1 MKEPKRKTAAS
12 RKAPAKAA
20 PAAKKASAP
29 ARGGRRAAQP
39 QPETADTARKRPGGR
54 SERNRKFVT
63 AAVLTL
69 LREGNLDFELQEVA
83 ALSGVHRTTI
93 FRRWPD
99 RAALMAE
106 AMREHAS
113 RFSVDLSGN
122 WQIDLRRIAFALRDF
137 FADPV
142 ELAMN
147 RMHVITTNESYR
159 TELTKSWDSIIE
171 SLQET
176 LTSAQKDGLIPA
188 KADTNMVITILLT
201 TLVAYQLMGPTPD
214 DAFVERLV
222 NQLIRSCV

>member
-1 MKEPKRKTAAS
+1 MKEPKRKPAAG
-12 RKAPAKAA
+12 RKAPAKVS
-20 PAAKKASAP
+20 AKKASAP
-29 ARGGRRAAQP
+29 ARGGRRATQP
-39 QPETADTARKRPGGR
+39 PPEAADAARKRPGGR
-54 SERNRKFVT
+54 SERNRKLVT
-63 AAVLTL
+63 TAVLGL

-159 TELTKSWDSIIE
+159 TELAKSWDPIVE

-188 KADTNMVITILLT
+188 KADTNMVITILLA
-201 TLVAYQLMGPTPD
+201 TLVAYQLMGPKPD

-222 NQLIRSCV
+222 NQLIRSCA

>member
-1 MKEPKRKTAAS
+1 MKELKRKSAPGQKVS
-12 RKAPAKAA
+12 SKSAPAV
-20 PAAKKASAP
+20 KKAGAP
-29 ARGGRRAAQP
+29 ARGVRRPVQSP
-39 QPETADTARKRPGGR
+39 PEAPDSARKRPGGR
-54 SERNRKFVT
+54 SERNRKLVT
-63 AAVLTL
+63 TAVLGL
-69 LREGNLDFELQEVA
+69 LREGKLDFELQEVA

-159 TELTKSWDSIIE
+159 TELTKSWDPIIE

-188 KADTNMVITILLT
+188 KVDTNMVITILLT